1 MTDHICDAGS
11 PVVRP
16 GGVTAGSLNST
27 FAVEGVE
34 PMIVEEDDVI
44 RRDVT
49 SNLGTGHPFLEVSC
63 IMPPAGG

>member
-1 MTDHICDAGS
+1 M
-11 PVVRP
+11 P

-44 RRDVT
+44 RLDVIRRDVT
-49 SNLGTGHPFLEVSC
+49 SNLGAGHPFLEVSC

>member
-1 MTDHICDAGS
+1 
-11 PVVRP
+11 
-16 GGVTAGSLNST
+16 VTAGSLNST